1 MNFFF
6 EQSIVNNIIIL
17 LNLLCQIFIL
27 NFLKNNIPKELILFS
42 IYFYI
47 ILIYF
52 YYFFY
57 SLSQINSLK

>member
-6 EQSIVNNIIIL
+6 EQSIVNNITIL
-17 LNLLCQIFIL
+17 PNLSILLCQIFIL
-27 NFLKNNIPKELILFS
+27 NFLKNNISKELILFS

-52 YYFFY
+52 YYYFLFFT
-57 SLSQINSLK
+57 NK